1 MFLNRTILELEGRPV
16 GAFEES
22 VWAWVRGDAHVVGPA
37 PDDDPMSRYEVRRDR
52 IRLVRGS
59 QVSAELARWLQDAVA
74 RDARMVSLGESG
86 EEESRWLLR
95 RAVPLSWAG
104 ALGSGCLEEL
114 VLGCEAVLLEETP
127 CAKVVVC

>member
-1 MFLNRTILELEGRPV
+1 M

-22 VWAWVRGDAHVVGPA
+22 VWAWERGDARVVWPA
-37 PDDDPMSRYEVRRDR
+37 PDGDPMSRYEVRLDR

-59 QVSAELARWLQDAVA
+59 QVSAELARWLQDAGVA
-74 RDARMVSLGESG
+74 RDARMVLLGESG

-95 RAVPLSWAG
+95 GAVPLSQSWAG
-104 ALGSGCLEEL
+104 ALGLWCLEEL
-114 VLGCEAVLLEETP
+114 VLGCEAVLPEETP